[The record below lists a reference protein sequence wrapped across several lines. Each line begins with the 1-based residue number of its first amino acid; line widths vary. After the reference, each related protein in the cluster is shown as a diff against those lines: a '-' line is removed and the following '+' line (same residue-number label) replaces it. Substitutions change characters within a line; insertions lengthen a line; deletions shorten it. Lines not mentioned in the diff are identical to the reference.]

1 MTKIIGLTGG
11 IGSGKSTIATYIQ
24 SLGYPVYIADLE
36 AKKIMETP
44 EMAARIEATFGADYV
59 RNQQVN
65 REKLA
70 QHVFQNPEALQQLNA
85 IVHPAVQKHFE
96 QWVQQQSN
104 APFVFKEAA
113 ILFESGSYANCE
125 SIITVVAPIET
136 RIERVIARDNT
147 TREAVLQRIQNQ
159 WTDEERI
166 VKSDFTIQNT
176 SLEEARLQ
184 TETILNLLKNQYFI

>member
-1 MTKIIGLTGG
+1 MTKIIGVTGG

-24 SLGYPVYIADLE
+24 SLGYPVYIADWE
-36 AKKIMETP
+36 AKKLMETP

-59 RNQQVN
+59 NNQHVN

-96 QWVQQQSN
+96 QWVHQQSN

-113 ILFESGSYANCE
+113 ILFESGSYANCD
-125 SIITVVAPIET
+125 SIITVVAPLET

-166 VKSDFTIQNT
+166 AKSDFTIQNT
-176 SLEEARLQ
+176 NLEAAQQQ
-184 TETILNLLKNQYFI
+184 TETILNLLKNQ

>member
-11 IGSGKSTIATYIQ
+11 IGSGKSTIANYIQ

-36 AKKIMETP
+36 AKKLMETP

-59 RNQQVN
+59 NHQQVN

-85 IVHPAVQKHFE
+85 IVHPAVQAHFE
-96 QWVQQQSN
+96 QWVQLQSN

-113 ILFESGSYANCE
+113 ILFESGSYKNCD

-147 TREAVLQRIQNQ
+147 TREAVLQRIKNQ
-159 WTDEERI
+159 WTDEERMA
-166 VKSDFTIQNT
+166 KSDFTIQNT
-176 SLEEARLQ
+176 SLEDARLQ
-184 TETILNLLKNQYFI
+184 TETILNLLKNQ